1 MKNRISF
8 LDLIE
13 QENFQP
19 EVEVPQPPQV
29 QQFKDTQ
36 PPMQMQQVAELPQN
50 AQSVEIDPMVM
61 TVGDFINKIKQFDPL
76 VSMGLESFIEK
87 NKELFKEEIQPQVNL
102 QTGEPELNFS
112 NVVAQTQVQP
122 FSLDQS
128 PDALNFPAQ

>member
-19 EVEVPQPPQV
+19 QVEVPQTAQIP
-29 QQFKDTQ
+29 
-36 PPMQMQQVAELPQN
+36 QVAELPQN

-76 VSMGLESFIEK
+76 VSMGIESFIEK

-112 NVVAQTQVQP
+112 NVVAQNQVQP